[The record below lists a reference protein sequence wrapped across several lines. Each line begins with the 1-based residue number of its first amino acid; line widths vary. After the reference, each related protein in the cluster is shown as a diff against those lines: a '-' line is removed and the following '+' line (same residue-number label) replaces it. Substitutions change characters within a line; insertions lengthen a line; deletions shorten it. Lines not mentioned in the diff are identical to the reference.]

1 MVQNAIVKEIVSA
14 GVVRVSLMRQ
24 LECGMHCDGAC
35 AGCTQKPT
43 QEILALASDE
53 LGTKTG
59 DFVEVE
65 PTGVGNISISFIVFF
80 LPCVCLGL
88 GYALGQSLLG
98 LDEVAALLTALVGLV
113 VGFVP
118 AYLIN
123 RTISR
128 SKSPAFRVIKRL
140 YKS

>member
-35 AGCTQKPT
+35 AGCSQKPT
-43 QEILALASDE
+43 EEILALASDE
-53 LGTKTG
+53 LGSKPG

-88 GYALGQSLLG
+88 GYVLGQSLLG
-98 LDEVAALLTALVGLV
+98 LSDVAALLTALVGLV
-113 VGFVP
+113 LGFIP

-123 RTISR
+123 RSISR
-128 SKSPAFRVIKRL
+128 SKAPAFRVLKHL
-140 YKS
+140 YRS

>member
-1 MVQNAIVKEIVSA
+1 MVQNAIVKDIVRE
-14 GVVRVSLMRQ
+14 GVVRVSLLRQ

-35 AGCTQKPT
+35 AGCSQKPT
-43 QEILALASDE
+43 EEILALASDE
-53 LGTKTG
+53 IGTKPG

-65 PTGVGNISISFIVFF
+65 PAGVGNISISFIVFF

-88 GYALGQSLLG
+88 GYVLGQSLLG
-98 LDEVAALLTALVGLV
+98 LSDVTALLTALLGLV
-113 VGFVP
+113 VGFIP

-123 RTISR
+123 RSISR
-128 SKSPAFRVIKRL
+128 SKAPAFRVLKYL